1 MTENSPSAVLPPPRA
16 GLPHLDVSAVVHRFG
31 GRTVLEDVTFSLNPG
46 EVACLVGENGAGK
59 STIVNILGG
68 VLRPAGGVI
77 HLAGSP
83 VAFGSPADAL
93 RAGIGIVYQ
102 DLALCDNLTI
112 SENIFLA
119 RERTRRVPLVRAL
132 SRRDMEAEAAALL
145 TSLTGASWDVNQ
157 KVSRLSGGQR
167 QSVAIA
173 RAVLLDPSIIILDE
187 PTAALSVRHVEEVH
201 RLIRGLAE
209 RGRCVLL
216 ILHDLNE
223 VAELADKVIALRHGR
238 VIGVSERGAYTVD
251 QLLLAINGVGQ
262 LPGPRAYRTDKDSTR
277 DLD

>member
-1 MTENSPSAVLPPPRA
+1 MS
-16 GLPHLDVSAVVHRFG
+16 PHLDVSEVVHRFG
-31 GRTVLEDVTFSLNPG
+31 GRTVLENVTFSLNPG

-68 VLRPAGGVI
+68 VLRPVGGVI
-77 HLAGSP
+77 QLAGAP

-112 SENIFLA
+112 AENIFLA
-119 RERTRRVPLVRAL
+119 QERTKRAPLVRAL
-132 SRRDMEAEAAALL
+132 SRRDMEDEAARLL
-145 TSLTGASWDVNQ
+145 TSLTGNPWDVKQ

-173 RAVLLDPSIIILDE
+173 RAVLLDPSIVILDE
-187 PTAALSVRHVEEVH
+187 PTAALSVRQVDEVH

-238 VIGVSERGAYTVD
+238 VIGVSQRGAYTVD

-262 LPGPRAYRTDKDSTR
+262 LPGPRAPGTDRASGTNKDSTR

>member
-1 MTENSPSAVLPPPRA
+1 MSDSSLLAAEPRT
-16 GLPHLDVSAVVHRFG
+16 GYLDVDGLTHRFG
-31 GRTVLEDVTFSLNPG
+31 GRTVLDDVSFFLSSG

-68 VLRPAGGVI
+68 VLRPAGGSI
-77 HLAGSP
+77 RLAGERVS
-83 VAFGSPADAL
+83 FSSPADAL

-112 SENIFLA
+112 AENIFLA
-119 RERTRRVPLVRAL
+119 KERTRGVPLVRAL
-132 SRRDMEAEAAALL
+132 ARRAMEAKAAELL
-145 TSLTGASWDVNQ
+145 HSLTGATWDVQQ
-157 KVSRLSGGQR
+157 KTSRLSGGQR

-173 RAVLLDPSIIILDE
+173 RAVLLDPSIVILDE
-187 PTAALSVRHVEEVH
+187 PTAALSVRQVDEVH

-209 RGRCVLL
+209 RGRAVLL

-238 VIGVSERGAYTVD
+238 VIGVSSRGAYTVD
-251 QLLLAINGVGQ
+251 QLLLAINGVGH
-262 LPGPRAYRTDKDSTR
+262 LPGQDKDILD
-277 DLD
+277 DLS